1 MFDDQYLLPVT
12 WHPGRSRPLEQNRA
26 SRLVLSLFPGFSHV
40 GGDWRRVPQSEW
52 LESVAEKFRIFAA
65 VVSKPTVPKRIG
77 GHTVVRDPIAGG
89 GDDVFDG
96 LAGPQAR
103 TRAKQLLRG
112 NSPLIGLL

>member
-52 LESVAEKFRIFAA
+52 LESVAQKFRIFSA
-65 VVSKPTVPKRIG
+65 VVYKPAVPKRIYA
-77 GHTVVRDPIAGG
+77 HTVVRNPLARAGV
-89 GDDVFDG
+89 DVFGG
-96 LAGPQAR
+96 LAGPPGAPPAQKLP
-103 TRAKQLLRG
+103 RA
-112 NSPLIGLL
+112 